1 MSLKH
6 AIAALAAATSLSAA
20 AGEYTDLWW
29 NPQESGW
36 GANIVQQGETAFVT
50 LFVYGP
56 DGKPTWYVVPAA
68 QVFAYDN
75 GGHPAF
81 RGTLYRTQGPWQ
93 GGPFDASKVQVQ
105 PAGTMTMEP
114 TAGGGILLYYEAEG
128 LSITKH
134 LVRQTFDA
142 PYLGTTYHGSFRLR
156 QAAPG
161 QAPWGTRDYTGD
173 VMVHVDAGQ
182 AFLRVDE
189 GTGRCDYRGPY
200 AQSGKF
206 ARIAGEYECSDGT
219 HGTFEVTDFEVTRH
233 GITGYLRT
241 WSPTLNQYGRFGAAR
256 F

>member
-1 MSLKH
+1 MSFKH
-6 AIAALAAATSLSAA
+6 AAAALVAAASFPAA

-56 DGKPTWYVVPAA
+56 DGKPTWYVASDA
-68 QVFAYDN
+68 RVFATD
-75 GGHPAF
+75 GAGRPAF

-93 GGPFDASKVQVQ
+93 GGPFDAAKVQVQ
-105 PAGTMTMEP
+105 PAGTMVLEP
-114 TAGGGILLYYEAEG
+114 SVGGGIRLHYETEG
-128 LSITKH
+128 LAITKD
-134 LVRQTFDA
+134 LVRQTFAA
-142 PYLGTTYHGSFRLR
+142 PHLGATYHGSFRLR

-161 QAPWGTRDYTGD
+161 QAPWGTRDYTGE

-182 AFLRVDE
+182 AFIRVDE
-189 GTGRCDYRGPY
+189 ATGRCDYRGPY

-206 ARIAGEYECSDGT
+206 ARIAGEYACADGT
-219 HGTFEVTDFEVTRH
+219 RGTFELTDLEVTRH

-241 WSPTLNQYGRFGAAR
+241 WSPALNQYGRFGAAL